1 MRRVGAVDPAAFG
14 SIAPL
19 GAFDAAVAYEP
30 APFTPT
36 AATRAY
42 CRDADD
48 AIDAMAR
55 DAGYDS
61 QADAAATLGTTVD
74 ALRADLIVVE
84 VAS

>member
-1 MRRVGAVDPAAFG
+1 MTTF
-14 SIAPL
+14 SITNRSSGLCIGDYA
-19 GAFDAAVAYEP
+19 G
-30 APFTPT
+30 
-36 AATRAY
+36 
-42 CRDADD
+42 RDADD

-61 QADAAATLGTTVD
+61 QAHAAAALGTTVA

>member
-1 MRRVGAVDPAAFG
+1 MTTVSITNRSSGLCFG
-14 SIAPL
+14 DYQ
-19 GAFDAAVAYEP
+19 G
-30 APFTPT
+30 
-36 AATRAY
+36 
-42 CRDADD
+42 RDADD

-61 QADAAATLGTTVD
+61 QADAAATLGTTVA

>member
-1 MRRVGAVDPAAFG
+1 MATF
-14 SIAPL
+14 SITNRSSGL
-19 GAFDAAVAYEP
+19 CIGDYQG
-30 APFTPT
+30 
-36 AATRAY
+36 RN
-42 CRDADD
+42 ADD

-61 QADAAATLGTTVD
+61 QAHAAATLGTTVA